1 MKENIMINLNP
12 KNINTNMNLDKL
24 KVQKKLYEYQK
35 LIDQKLNKLIKNK
48 HYCMQNNK
56 NIFHIR
62 RNSSPSY
69 NNSQTK
75 NTTSSIGLEYYLK
88 KRKKKV

>member
-1 MKENIMINLNP
+1 
-12 KNINTNMNLDKL
+12 
-24 KVQKKLYEYQK
+24 
-35 LIDQKLNKLIKNK
+35 
-48 HYCMQNNK
+48 MQNNK

-88 KRKKKV
+88 KAKKKV